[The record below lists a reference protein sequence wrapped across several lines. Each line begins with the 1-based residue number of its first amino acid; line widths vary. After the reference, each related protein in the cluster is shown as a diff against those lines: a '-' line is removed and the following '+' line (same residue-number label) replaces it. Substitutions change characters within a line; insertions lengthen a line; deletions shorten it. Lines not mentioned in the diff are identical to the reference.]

1 MKCII
6 ALLRR
11 LLETGTDSIKYTE
24 WFKLSTVSLLINDN
38 WREDICSII
47 SPILNL
53 FINNRIRRASCL
65 PFSTWERVINT
76 FLSLKWINF
85 REILSP
91 PRTVL
96 IDGWHT
102 YKSNSL
108 DILPEL
114 LSFVFVLCILP
125 NTLLSKIF
133 EHNFVTFD
141 GKITWLYSAILS
153 TTVAIRFQ
161 VVWIASFTLPEHKVR
176 SNLCLVS

>member
-1 MKCII
+1 MKCAI

-24 WFKLSTVSLLINDN
+24 WFKLSTVSLFINDD
-38 WREDICSII
+38 WREHIRSII
-47 SPILNL
+47 SPVLNL
-53 FINNRIRRASCL
+53 LINNRISRASCL
-65 PFSTWERVINT
+65 PISTWERIINT

-85 REILSP
+85 REILSSS
-91 PRTVL
+91 RTVL
-96 IDGWHT
+96 IYSWHT

-114 LSFVFVLCILP
+114 HSIVVVLCVLP

-133 EHNFVTFD
+133 KHNFVTFD
-141 GKITWLYSAILS
+141 GKITWFNSAILS
-153 TTVAIRFQ
+153 STVAIRFQ
-161 VVWIASFTLPEHKVR
+161 VAWIASLAFPEHKVW